1 MKKRS
6 IGQLIL
12 LLTFTLLA
20 ILAVG
25 GDVISEYAAGLRGQ
39 VRSEIR
45 NATSVE
51 MDLARLDQLVHDYTP
66 QLNENRKVAAE
77 LDVELEF
84 LEKDTQSN
92 REQQKLK
99 FAEMKKLRE
108 TLADEASADEDE
120 VAVFEGRTFTR
131 SEIEE
136 DLSRRMRAYE
146 QVDKQI
152 KVRERIIAKRKRM
165 LAVAVSAIKDCE
177 QQQFALADTADALN
191 AELKLLEVGAT
202 TRDFDFKKSNLEHAQ
217 QLAAKV
223 KKRILSL
230 ERLAEQQGKEEQVP
244 VNLDHRSVVERF
256 DVKFNN

>member
-6 IGQLIL
+6 TGQLIL
-12 LLTFTLLA
+12 LLTFMLLA

-51 MDLARLDQLVHDYTP
+51 MDLARLDQLVQDYTP

-92 REQQKLK
+92 REQQELK

-108 TLADEASADEDE
+108 VLADEASADEDE
-120 VAVFEGRTFTR
+120 VAVFEGRAFTR
-131 SEIEE
+131 SEIEQ

-146 QVDKQI
+146 QVDK
-152 KVRERIIAKRKRM
+152 
-165 LAVAVSAIKDCE
+165 
-177 QQQFALADTADALN
+177 
-191 AELKLLEVGAT
+191 
-202 TRDFDFKKSNLEHAQ
+202 
-217 QLAAKV
+217 
-223 KKRILSL
+223 
-230 ERLAEQQGKEEQVP
+230 
-244 VNLDHRSVVERF
+244 
-256 DVKFNN
+256 